1 MRRFLC
7 MSCKVWLR
15 LVPLGHLNC
24 CSVRPVYARNFDRP
38 SSVCV
43 GSKIN
48 RLATNELS
56 LKLKKTQDTGCTSE
70 GRSGSRRARGHP
82 GSSRR
87 PPPPTQSHFPRNSE
101 HAAPCTCPLRSSM
114 LRTEGAPCGG
124 RRDRSLCGRH
134 YQELG
139 NSQKPERHR
148 EGASL
153 HPSTKKI
160 NA

>member
-7 MSCKVWLR
+7 TSCKVWLR

-24 CSVRPVYARNFDRP
+24 CSVRPVYARNFNRP

-70 GRSGSRRARGHP
+70 GRSGSRRARGRP

-124 RRDRSLCGRH
+124 RRDRSLCGQH